1 MEESRASGERLA
13 AAVDRLSRSHEEF
26 SRISRGE
33 TVTPAPE
40 PDPELHAE
48 NARLRAEIRE
58 IRQQLEVSTA
68 LVKALAQD
76 NRSKDASIALLK
88 MEVARLGADEADAG
102 PLPQVDH

>member
-48 NARLRAEIRE
+48 NARLSAEIRE

-68 LVKALAQD
+68 PPLMVMKKAHI
-76 NRSKDASIALLK
+76 AS
-88 MEVARLGADEADAG
+88 
-102 PLPQVDH
+102 DHCT